1 MLLGETSHENLEH
14 DDKVGDDIARGI
26 QKKVCEYE
34 KLTGDLPG
42 VWRTSMEEKE
52 KAETAQRN
60 IKEMEEENQ
69 KTVEALR
76 KAKMKN
82 EKTEKIV
89 SELEKEN
96 KELKIDLKSITTK
109 YALLD
114 KEQIEMKNYV
124 EKRESVIQVEKET
137 KADVFQQ
144 RVAKFKDCIEKKKS
158 ELEKAKILLKD
169 ANIKIKSLTESQEI
183 LEEENAVLSTEVRK
197 ERSYWK
203 ARMLDYKNIDL

>member
-1 MLLGETSHENLEH
+1 MLLGETGHENLA
-14 DDKVGDDIARGI
+14 DSYSDDIARGI

-60 IKEMEEENQ
+60 IMEMEKEKQ
-69 KTVEALR
+69 KTDEVLR
-76 KAKMKN
+76 KAKVN
-82 EKTEKIV
+82 NVRTEKIV
-89 SELEKEN
+89 CELEKEN
-96 KELKIDLKSITTK
+96 KELKIDLKSLTAK

-144 RVAKFKDCIEKKKS
+144 RVAKCKDCIEKKKS
-158 ELEKAKILLKD
+158 DLEKAKILLKD
-169 ANIKIKSLTESQEI
+169 ANIKIKSLTESLEI
-183 LEEENAVLSTEVRK
+183 MEEENAVLAKEVRK
-197 ERSYWK
+197 ERLYWK
-203 ARMLDYKNIDL
+203 ARMLDHKNIDL